1 LASAPL
7 IIAVAI
13 VVTLLAVAGL
23 RFGAL
28 RSRRGLT
35 SLTEAEA
42 RAHALPLTKS
52 VLSVGPSSGPRGAS
66 AAPPS
71 ATFAAQRPAGSG

>member
-1 LASAPL
+1 MASVPL

-13 VVTLLAVAGL
+13 VLSLLAVVGL

-28 RSRRGLT
+28 RWRRGLT
-35 SLTEAEA
+35 SLTEADA

-52 VLSVGPSSGPRGAS
+52 VLSVGPSSGPRGS
-66 AAPPS
+66 AARPS
-71 ATFAAQRPAGSG
+71 ATFAAQRPGGGG

>member
-1 LASAPL
+1 MASVPL

-13 VVTLLAVAGL
+13 AVTLLAVAGL

-52 VLSVGPSSGPRGAS
+52 VLSVGPSSGPRGS

-71 ATFAAQRPAGSG
+71 ATFAAQRSAGGG